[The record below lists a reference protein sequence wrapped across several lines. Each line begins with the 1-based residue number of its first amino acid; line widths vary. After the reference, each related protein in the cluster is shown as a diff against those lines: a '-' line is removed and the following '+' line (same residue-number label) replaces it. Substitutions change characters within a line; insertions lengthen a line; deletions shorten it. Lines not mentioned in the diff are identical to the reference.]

1 MNDGDRKRE
10 NPGLAWFRRGGGET
24 VACPSGFR
32 AWNRREVLA
41 GVAGLLAL
49 KLPAG
54 AAPADVGVAFKGTV
68 EEKVAK
74 AVLLATGKDPAAFFK
89 TVVTPKDTVGL
100 KLNCLAGRPLAPRV
114 EVVEALVRYLAQA
127 GVPEEQILVWDR
139 SDRELQRAGFDIR
152 TDGKGYRCTGTNGLY
167 DKEVSE
173 SRSVGS
179 CFASI
184 LSQKITKLI
193 NVGVMKDHDLAGVSV
208 GLKNYYGVIHNPN
221 KYHDSNCDPYLAD
234 LFEIDLIRKK
244 HRLTILDALRV
255 QYHRG
260 PSYHPQWNEKTN
272 QLIFGFDPVAVDA
285 VGWKLIE
292 NLRAKKGLPT
302 LSEERREPTYLQT
315 AENLGLGLAHFD
327 NIEIIEE
334 EV

>member
-1 MNDGDRKRE
+1 MEKARVVIIRSERALAANGLPDPSSMLRMFRK
-10 NPGLAWFRRGGGET
+10 GLEI
-24 VACPSGFR
+24 
-32 AWNRREVLA
+32 L
-41 GVAGLLAL
+41 
-49 KLPAG
+49 
-54 AAPADVGVAFKGTV
+54 
-68 EEKVAK
+68 
-74 AVLLATGKDPAAFFK
+74 TGSNQA
-89 TVVTPKDTVGL
+89 
-100 KLNCLAGRPLAPRV
+100 
-114 EVVEALVRYLAQA
+114 EEALRQLFQPAENIGIKINTIGRRAISTY
-127 GVPEEQILVWDR
+127 PEMAVTLGLWLGKTLGHEDKIIIWDR
-139 SDRELQRAGFDIR
+139 TNEELKEAGY
-152 TDGKGYRCTGTNGLY
+152 KL
-167 DKEVSE
+167 

-179 CFASI
+179 LRIMGTDSSGIGYTSQPVINRSVASLFSRI
-184 LSQKITKLI
+184 QAELVDSAISLALL
-193 NVGVMKDHDLAGVSV
+193 KDHGIAGIT
-208 GLKNYYGVIHNPN
+208 GGMKNYFGAIHNPN

-292 NLRAKKGLPT
+292 NLRAKKGLPS

-315 AENLGLGLAHFD
+315 AENSGLGLAHFD

>member
-1 MNDGDRKRE
+1 MGTDSSGIGYTSQPVINRS
-10 NPGLAWFRRGGGET
+10 
-24 VACPSGFR
+24 VASLFSR
-32 AWNRREVLA
+32 IQAELVDSA
-41 GVAGLLAL
+41 ISLAL
-49 KLPAG
+49 L
-54 AAPADVGVAFKGTV
+54 
-68 EEKVAK
+68 
-74 AVLLATGKDPAAFFK
+74 
-89 TVVTPKDTVGL
+89 
-100 KLNCLAGRPLAPRV
+100 
-114 EVVEALVRYLAQA
+114 
-127 GVPEEQILVWDR
+127 
-139 SDRELQRAGFDIR
+139 
-152 TDGKGYRCTGTNGLY
+152 
-167 DKEVSE
+167 
-173 SRSVGS
+173 
-179 CFASI
+179 
-184 LSQKITKLI
+184 
-193 NVGVMKDHDLAGVSV
+193 KDHGIAGIT
-208 GLKNYYGVIHNPN
+208 GGMKNYFGAIHNPN

-260 PSYHPQWNEKTN
+260 PSYHLQWNEKTN

-292 NLRAKKGLPT
+292 NLRAKKGLPA

>member
-1 MNDGDRKRE
+1 MEKARVVIIRSERALAANGLPDPGSMLRMFRK
-10 NPGLAWFRRGGGET
+10 GLEI
-24 VACPSGFR
+24 
-32 AWNRREVLA
+32 L
-41 GVAGLLAL
+41 
-49 KLPAG
+49 
-54 AAPADVGVAFKGTV
+54 
-68 EEKVAK
+68 
-74 AVLLATGKDPAAFFK
+74 TGSNQA
-89 TVVTPKDTVGL
+89 
-100 KLNCLAGRPLAPRV
+100 
-114 EVVEALVRYLAQA
+114 EEALRQLFQPAENIGIKINTIGRRAISTY
-127 GVPEEQILVWDR
+127 PEMAVTLGLWLGKTLGHEDKIIIWDR
-139 SDRELQRAGFDIR
+139 TNEELKEAGYKI
-152 TDGKGYRCTGTNGLY
+152 
-167 DKEVSE
+167 

-179 CFASI
+179 LRIMGTDSSGIGYTSQPVINRSVASLFSRI
-184 LSQKITKLI
+184 QAELVDSAISLALL
-193 NVGVMKDHDLAGVSV
+193 KDHGIAGIT
-208 GLKNYYGVIHNPN
+208 GGMKNYFGAIHNPN

-292 NLRAKKGLPT
+292 NLRAKKGLPS

-315 AENLGLGLAHFD
+315 AENSGLGLAHFD
-327 NIEIIEE
+327 NIEIIQE